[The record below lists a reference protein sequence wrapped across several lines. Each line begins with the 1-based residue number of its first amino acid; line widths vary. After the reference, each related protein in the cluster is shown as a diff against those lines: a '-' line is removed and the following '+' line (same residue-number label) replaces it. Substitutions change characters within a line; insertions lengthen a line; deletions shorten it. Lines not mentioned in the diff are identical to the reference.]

1 MAQAPIQR
9 PSLANVSNPWAQVR
23 TPLQESSSG
32 AFKNQQFV
40 KVTGTGSN
48 AALTVCT
55 TGASAQQ
62 VYGLAQ
68 RDAAGTAAEP
78 YLTPTANIHTPV
90 DVLNQRFLVNVMTST
105 RAVGTGAT
113 SSVVVGSTYGV
124 AAFTTTG
131 YTDVQGLNIS
141 DTASSSAFFRVEVI
155 RTDLDATSD
164 TNGRV
169 EVSLVAG
176 RD

>member
-9 PSLANVSNPWAQVR
+9 PQLSNTGAAPWAQVR
-23 TPLQESSSG
+23 AILNESSSG

-40 KVTGTGSN
+40 KVSSG
-48 AALTVCT
+48 ALTKCT
-55 TGASAQQ
+55 DGTSAQQ
-62 VYGLAQ
+62 TYGLSQ
-68 RDAAGTAAEP
+68 RDALGTTAEP
-78 YLTPTANIHTPV
+78 YLTPTSNGHTPIDPLDEV
-90 DVLNQRFLVNVMTST
+90 FTVNVMTST
-105 RAVGTGAT
+105 KAVGTGAT
-113 SSVVVGSTYGV
+113 SSVTIGSTYGL
-124 AAFTTTG
+124 ASFTTAA

-141 DTASSSAFFRVEVI
+141 DTASSSAFFRVERI

-169 EVSLVAG
+169 DVTIVAP